1 MIAGSRPTL
10 NAARR
15 LRTSGIGAIRLD
27 SRIGSSGVID
37 IVMGRA
43 HGIGIPPPFE
53 AAVKSMEREIMRFL
67 MRSTGDRE
75 DAMDLFQETWL
86 RAYRAYPTLQSE
98 DGLRPWIFRI
108 ASNLCRNRARD
119 RMRRGRVIANQT
131 ADGAA
136 PADGASN
143 QPGAGP
149 EGALHLKR
157 AISRLP
163 GKQGQ
168 ALMMRKFAGLEY
180 TEIGTA
186 LDCSAE
192 SARASV
198 YQAVK
203 KLKKLRLE
211 E

>member
-1 MIAGSRPTL
+1 MSTFNL
-10 NAARR
+10 K
-15 LRTSGIGAIRLD
+15 L
-27 SRIGSSGVID
+27 
-37 IVMGRA
+37 
-43 HGIGIPPPFE
+43 PPPFE
-53 AAVKSMEREIMRFL
+53 EAVKSMEREIMRFL
-67 MRSTGDRE
+67 VRSTGDRD

-98 DGLRPWIFRI
+98 DGLRPWVFRI

-119 RMRRGRVIANQT
+119 RIRRGRVISSES
-131 ADGAA
+131 ADGEAVA
-136 PADGASN
+136 ERAGACLN
-143 QPGAGP
+143 RGGP

-157 AISRLP
+157 SIARLP

-180 TEIGTA
+180 AEIGAA

-198 YQAVK
+198 YQA
-203 KLKKLRLE
+203 LKKLRIE

>member
-1 MIAGSRPTL
+1 MVLGEFYRRPGLTDAMPTFNL
-10 NAARR
+10 K
-15 LRTSGIGAIRLD
+15 L
-27 SRIGSSGVID
+27 
-37 IVMGRA
+37 
-43 HGIGIPPPFE
+43 PPPFE
-53 AAVKSMEREIMRFL
+53 EAVKTMEREIMRFL
-67 MRSTGDRE
+67 MRSTGDRD

-119 RMRRGRVIANQT
+119 RMRRGRVISHESAESESLEHR
-131 ADGAA
+131 A
-136 PADGASN
+136 PHNLNG
-143 QPGAGP
+143 GP

-157 AISRLP
+157 SIARLP

-180 TEIGTA
+180 AEIGTA
-186 LDCSAE
+186 LNCSAE
-192 SARASV
+192 SARACV
-198 YQAVK
+198 YQA
-203 KLKKLRLE
+203 LKKLRLE

>member
-1 MIAGSRPTL
+1 MPTFSL
-10 NAARR
+10 K
-15 LRTSGIGAIRLD
+15 L
-27 SRIGSSGVID
+27 
-37 IVMGRA
+37 
-43 HGIGIPPPFE
+43 PPPFE
-53 AAVKSMEREIMRFL
+53 EAVKSMEREIMRFL
-67 MRSTGDRE
+67 VRSTGDRD

-98 DGLRPWIFRI
+98 DGLRPWIYRI

-119 RMRRGRVIANQT
+119 RMRRGRVIASESAEG
-131 ADGAA
+131 ADLAHC
-136 PADGASN
+136 ASN
-143 QPGAGP
+143 HLNGGP

-157 AISRLP
+157 SIARLP

-180 TEIGTA
+180 GEIATA
-186 LDCSAE
+186 LKCSAD

-198 YQAVK
+198 YQALK
-203 KLKKLRLE
+203 KLKIE

>member
-1 MIAGSRPTL
+1 MVLGDFA
-10 NAARR
+10 
-15 LRTSGIGAIRLD
+15 
-27 SRIGSSGVID
+27 
-37 IVMGRA
+37 GRA
-43 HGIGIPPPFE
+43 GLTSTMPTFSLKLPPPFE
-53 AAVKSMEREIMRFL
+53 EAVKSMEREIMRFL

-98 DGLRPWIFRI
+98 DGLRPWVYRI

-119 RMRRGRVIANQT
+119 RMRRGRVIANAS
-131 ADGAA
+131 ADGGAQAERA
-136 PADGASN
+136 PNHLNG
-143 QPGAGP
+143 GP

-186 LDCSAE
+186 LNCSAE

-198 YQAVK
+198 YQA
-203 KLKKLRLE
+203 LKKLRLDE
-211 E
+211 

>member
-1 MIAGSRPTL
+1 MPTFNL
-10 NAARR
+10 K
-15 LRTSGIGAIRLD
+15 L
-27 SRIGSSGVID
+27 
-37 IVMGRA
+37 
-43 HGIGIPPPFE
+43 PPPFE
-53 AAVKSMEREIMRFL
+53 EAVKTMEREIMRFL
-67 MRSTGDRE
+67 VRSTGDRD

-119 RMRRGRVIANQT
+119 RMRRGRVISHES
-131 ADGAA
+131 ADIDSLEHRAA
-136 PADGASN
+136 HQLNG
-143 QPGAGP
+143 GP

-157 AISRLP
+157 SIARLP

-168 ALMMRKFAGLEY
+168 AVMMRKFAGLEY
-180 TEIGTA
+180 AEIGTA
-186 LDCSAE
+186 LNCSAE

-198 YQAVK
+198 YQALK
-203 KLKKLRLE
+203 KLKLE

>member
-1 MIAGSRPTL
+1 VVLGEFYRQPGVTDAMPTFNL
-10 NAARR
+10 K
-15 LRTSGIGAIRLD
+15 L
-27 SRIGSSGVID
+27 
-37 IVMGRA
+37 
-43 HGIGIPPPFE
+43 PPPFE
-53 AAVKSMEREIMRFL
+53 EAVRSMEREIMRFL
-67 MRSTGDRE
+67 MRSTGDRD

-98 DGLRPWIFRI
+98 DGLRPWVFRI

-119 RMRRGRVIANQT
+119 RMRRGRVIATGT
-131 ADGAA
+131 ADGAELEENSRRNLNLN
-136 PADGASN
+136 G
-143 QPGAGP
+143 GP

-157 AISRLP
+157 SIARLP

-180 TEIGTA
+180 AEIATA
-186 LDCSAE
+186 LNCSAE

-198 YQAVK
+198 YQA
-203 KLKKLRLE
+203 LKKLRLE

>member
-1 MIAGSRPTL
+1 MPTFNL
-10 NAARR
+10 K
-15 LRTSGIGAIRLD
+15 L
-27 SRIGSSGVID
+27 
-37 IVMGRA
+37 
-43 HGIGIPPPFE
+43 PPPFE
-53 AAVKSMEREIMRFL
+53 EAVKTMEREIMRFL
-67 MRSTGDRE
+67 VRSTGDRD

-119 RMRRGRVIANQT
+119 RMRRARVISYES
-131 ADGAA
+131 ADGEAVEHRA
-136 PADGASN
+136 QQHLNG
-143 QPGAGP
+143 GGP

-157 AISRLP
+157 SIARLP

-180 TEIGTA
+180 AEIGTA
-186 LDCSAE
+186 LNCSAE

-198 YQAVK
+198 YQA
-203 KLKKLRLE
+203 LKKLRLE

>member
-1 MIAGSRPTL
+1 MTDAMPTFNL
-10 NAARR
+10 K
-15 LRTSGIGAIRLD
+15 L
-27 SRIGSSGVID
+27 
-37 IVMGRA
+37 
-43 HGIGIPPPFE
+43 PPPFE
-53 AAVKSMEREIMRFL
+53 DAVKTMEREIMRFL
-67 MRSTGDRE
+67 MRSTGDRD

-119 RMRRGRVIANQT
+119 RMRRSRVIANQT
-131 ADGAA
+131 EDCAA
-136 PADGASN
+136 LEERGRN
-143 QPGAGP
+143 LNLNGGP

-157 AISRLP
+157 SIARLP

-180 TEIGTA
+180 AEIGTA
-186 LDCSAE
+186 LNCSAE
-192 SARASV
+192 SARACV
-198 YQAVK
+198 YQA
-203 KLKKLRLE
+203 LKKLRIE

>member
-1 MIAGSRPTL
+1 MTDAMPTFNL
-10 NAARR
+10 K
-15 LRTSGIGAIRLD
+15 L
-27 SRIGSSGVID
+27 
-37 IVMGRA
+37 
-43 HGIGIPPPFE
+43 PPPFE
-53 AAVKSMEREIMRFL
+53 DAVKSMEREIMRFL
-67 MRSTGDRE
+67 VRSTGDRD

-119 RMRRGRVIANQT
+119 RMRRGRVISNES
-131 ADGAA
+131 ADSESESIERRAA
-136 PADGASN
+136 HHLNG
-143 QPGAGP
+143 GP

-157 AISRLP
+157 SIARLP

-180 TEIGTA
+180 AEIGTA
-186 LDCSAE
+186 LNCSAE
-192 SARASV
+192 SARACV
-198 YQAVK
+198 YQA
-203 KLKKLRLE
+203 LKKLRIE

>member
-1 MIAGSRPTL
+1 MTDAMPTFKL
-10 NAARR
+10 K
-15 LRTSGIGAIRLD
+15 L
-27 SRIGSSGVID
+27 
-37 IVMGRA
+37 
-43 HGIGIPPPFE
+43 PPPFE
-53 AAVKSMEREIMRFL
+53 DAVKTMEREIMRFL
-67 MRSTGDRE
+67 MRSTGDRD

-119 RMRRGRVIANQT
+119 RMRHGRVISHES
-131 ADGAA
+131 ADCESLEHRA
-136 PADGASN
+136 PPHHLNG
-143 QPGAGP
+143 GP

-157 AISRLP
+157 SIARLP

-180 TEIGTA
+180 AEIGTA
-186 LDCSAE
+186 LNCSAE

-198 YQAVK
+198 YQA
-203 KLKKLRLE
+203 LKKLRIE

>member
-1 MIAGSRPTL
+1 MVLGQFDRQPGMTDAMPTFNL
-10 NAARR
+10 K
-15 LRTSGIGAIRLD
+15 L
-27 SRIGSSGVID
+27 
-37 IVMGRA
+37 
-43 HGIGIPPPFE
+43 PPPFE
-53 AAVKSMEREIMRFL
+53 EAVKTMEREIMRFL
-67 MRSTGDRE
+67 MRSTGDRD

-119 RMRRGRVIANQT
+119 RMRRGRVIANQ
-131 ADGAA
+131 
-136 PADGASN
+136 PADGAELEEKGGHLN
-143 QPGAGP
+143 LNGGP
-149 EGALHLKR
+149 EGALHLKQSI
-157 AISRLP
+157 ARLP

-180 TEIGTA
+180 AEIGTA
-186 LDCSAE
+186 LNCSAE

-198 YQAVK
+198 YQA
-203 KLKKLRLE
+203 LKKLRLE

>member
-1 MIAGSRPTL
+1 MPAFSL
-10 NAARR
+10 K
-15 LRTSGIGAIRLD
+15 L
-27 SRIGSSGVID
+27 
-37 IVMGRA
+37 
-43 HGIGIPPPFE
+43 PPPFE
-53 AAVKSMEREIMRFL
+53 EAVKSMEREIMRFL
-67 MRSTGDRE
+67 VRSTGDRD

-98 DGLRPWIFRI
+98 DGLRPWVFRI

-119 RMRRGRVIANQT
+119 RMRRGRVIAT
-131 ADGAA
+131 ESVDDARPAA
-136 PADGASN
+136 GGQACFNLNG
-143 QPGAGP
+143 GP

-157 AISRLP
+157 AIARLP

-180 TEIGTA
+180 TEIADA
-186 LDCSAE
+186 LECSAE

-198 YQAVK
+198 YQA
-203 KLKKLRLE
+203 LKKLRLE

>member
-1 MIAGSRPTL
+1 MPTFNL
-10 NAARR
+10 K
-15 LRTSGIGAIRLD
+15 L
-27 SRIGSSGVID
+27 
-37 IVMGRA
+37 
-43 HGIGIPPPFE
+43 PPPFE
-53 AAVKSMEREIMRFL
+53 EAVKTMEREIMRFL
-67 MRSTGDRE
+67 VRSTGDRD

-119 RMRRGRVIANQT
+119 RMRRGRVISHES
-131 ADGAA
+131 ADGESLERRAA
-136 PADGASN
+136 HHLNG
-143 QPGAGP
+143 GGP

-157 AISRLP
+157 SIARLP

-180 TEIGTA
+180 AEIGTA
-186 LDCSAE
+186 LNCSAE

-198 YQAVK
+198 YQALK
-203 KLKKLRLE
+203 KLKLE